1 MLQDRIKAASPKAII
16 LSGGPN
22 SVHIEG
28 APRLPEGFF
37 EYVDSQKIP
46 VLGICYGMQL
56 LVHEL
61 GGKIKTVTG
70 QPQAQL
76 LPCRS
81 STAWLPLHP

>member
-61 GGKIKTVTG
+61 GGKIKTVAG
-70 QPQAQL
+70 QQPS
-76 LPCRS
+76 PCKS
-81 STAWLPLHP
+81 STAWLPLLPCS